1 VVLKLADNFLDDVK
15 KLINFLN
22 NTRKKR
28 SGQGSG
34 KGAKMIGGFGQWF
47 MRNARR

>member
-1 VVLKLADNFLDDVK
+1 MADNFLDDLK
-15 KLINFLN
+15 KLIGFLN

-28 SGQGSG
+28 SGGNR